1 LIKLENVYFQYP
13 TGIQALTNVNL
24 EIREGEVL
32 AIMGE
37 NGAGKTT
44 LIKHLNG
51 LLKPS
56 KGKILVDD
64 LDTRKVSVA
73 ELSKK
78 VGIVFQNP
86 ENQFFCET
94 VWEEVA
100 YSLKNFNYP
109 KNLIAE
115 RVEEVLKLLNLEK
128 FKASTPFKLS
138 EGEKRRLA
146 LACVLAWN
154 PNYLALDEPILGQD
168 YDEKLKLQEIIKR
181 IASEDKTVIIATH
194 DTDFITELDC
204 RVVLMSKGRIIA
216 DGKAEDI
223 LGKPNLLSKANL
235 EEVEIVKLFFMLEE
249 LDLPKNVFTVD
260 KAKKV
265 LMERFRRLRRIP

>member
-1 LIKLENVYFQYP
+1 MIKLENVCFQYS
-13 TGIQALTNVNL
+13 TGIQALINVNL
-24 EIREGEVL
+24 EIKEEEIL

-56 KGKILVDD
+56 KGRVLVDN

-73 ELSKK
+73 ELSKR

-86 ENQFFCET
+86 ESQFFCET

-109 KNLIAE
+109 KDLIAE
-115 RVEEVLKLLNLEK
+115 RVEEVLKLLNLKK
-128 FKASTPFKLS
+128 FSTFTPFKLS

-146 LACVLAWN
+146 IACVLAWN
-154 PNYLALDEPILGQD
+154 PKYLVLDEPTL
-168 YDEKLKLQEIIKR
+168 
-181 IASEDKTVIIATH
+181 
-194 DTDFITELDC
+194 
-204 RVVLMSKGRIIA
+204 
-216 DGKAEDI
+216 
-223 LGKPNLLSKANL
+223 
-235 EEVEIVKLFFMLEE
+235 
-249 LDLPKNVFTVD
+249 
-260 KAKKV
+260 
-265 LMERFRRLRRIP
+265 